1 MRAPAAVSDVGLLG
15 WLTSDPMELSP
26 VAARVLGCLLEKQR
40 TTPDLYPLSLNSVVS
55 ACNQTTNRWPVVR
68 YDESVVQAGLDELR
82 ELELVRREK
91 PHGGR
96 AIKYSQLLPR
106 AIPMGD
112 PQLAVMCVLLL
123 RGPQTPGE
131 LKTRSERLH
140 SFAELGSVDE
150 ALTILVHHEDGPF
163 VEVLPR
169 EPGRK
174 EARWTELLS
183 ASSGDVMPTDAPDV
197 TRRSLEE
204 VGAPTLAT
212 RVAELE
218 TEVARLAA
226 MLDGL
231 ARDPR
236 Q

>member
-1 MRAPAAVSDVGLLG
+1 
-15 WLTSDPMELSP
+15 MELTP

-40 TTPDLYPLSLNSVVS
+40 TTPDLYPLSLNSVVG

-96 AIKYSQLLPR
+96 AIKFSHLLPR
-106 AIPMGD
+106 VIPMGEA
-112 PQLAVMCVLLL
+112 QLALMCVLLL

-140 SFAELGSVDE
+140 TFADLGSVDE
-150 ALTILVHHEDGPF
+150 ALAKLVHHEDGPF

-174 EARWTELLS
+174 EARWCELLS
-183 ASSGDVMPTDAPDV
+183 ADTGDAGPIDAPEV
-197 TRRSLEE
+197 TRPSAVEGPDRSF
-204 VGAPTLAT
+204 AT
-212 RVAELE
+212 RVADLE
-218 TEVARLAA
+218 TEVARLAS
-226 MLDGL
+226 MLEGL
-231 ARDPR
+231 ARNPR

>member
-1 MRAPAAVSDVGLLG
+1 
-15 WLTSDPMELSP
+15 MELSA

-40 TTPDLYPLSLNSVVS
+40 TTPDLYPLSLNSLVG

-68 YDESVVQAGLDELR
+68 YDEATVQAGLDELR

-91 PHGGR
+91 PLGGR
-96 AIKYSQLLPR
+96 AIKFSQLVAR
-106 AIPMGD
+106 VFPMAE
-112 PQLAVMCVLLL
+112 PQLALMCVLLL

-131 LKTRSERLH
+131 LKTRTERLYA
-140 SFAELGSVDE
+140 FADLSSVDA
-150 ALTILVHHEDGPF
+150 ALAVLVQHEDGPF
-163 VEVLPR
+163 VELVPR

-174 EARWTELLS
+174 EARWRELLS
-183 ASSGDVMPTDAPDV
+183 ADGDKPDPGSEVDQLPAPSGVAAD
-197 TRRSLEE
+197 SL
-204 VGAPTLAT
+204 AH
-212 RVAELE
+212 RVADLE

-231 ARDPR
+231 ALDPR

>member
-1 MRAPAAVSDVGLLG
+1 
-15 WLTSDPMELSP
+15 MELSA

-40 TTPDLYPLSLNSVVS
+40 TTPDLYPLSLNSLVG

-68 YDESVVQAGLDELR
+68 YDEATVQAGLDELR

-91 PHGGR
+91 PLGGR
-96 AIKYSQLLPR
+96 AIKFSQLVAR
-106 AIPMGD
+106 VFPMAE
-112 PQLAVMCVLLL
+112 PQLALMCVLLL

-131 LKTRSERLH
+131 LKTRTERLYA
-140 SFAELGSVDE
+140 FADLGSVDA
-150 ALTILVHHEDGPF
+150 ALAVLVQHEDGPF
-163 VEVLPR
+163 VELVPR

-174 EARWTELLS
+174 EARWRELLS
-183 ASSGDVMPTDAPDV
+183 ADGENPDPGSEVDQLPAPSGVAAG
-197 TRRSLEE
+197 SL
-204 VGAPTLAT
+204 AH
-212 RVAELE
+212 RVADLE

-231 ARDPR
+231 ALDPR

>member
-1 MRAPAAVSDVGLLG
+1 
-15 WLTSDPMELSP
+15 MELSA

-40 TTPDLYPLSLNSVVS
+40 TTPDLYPLSLNSLVG

-68 YDESVVQAGLDELR
+68 YDEATVQAGLDELR

-91 PHGGR
+91 PLGGR
-96 AIKYSQLLPR
+96 AIKFSQLVAR
-106 AIPMGD
+106 VFPMAE
-112 PQLAVMCVLLL
+112 PQLALMCVLLL

-131 LKTRSERLH
+131 LKTRTERLYA
-140 SFAELGSVDE
+140 FADLRSVDA
-150 ALTILVHHEDGPF
+150 ALAVLVQHEDGPF
-163 VEVLPR
+163 VELVPR

-174 EARWTELLS
+174 EARWRELLS
-183 ASSGDVMPTDAPDV
+183 ADGDNPDPGSEVDQLPAPSGVAAD
-197 TRRSLEE
+197 SL
-204 VGAPTLAT
+204 AH
-212 RVAELE
+212 RVADLE

-231 ARDPR
+231 ALDPR

>member
-1 MRAPAAVSDVGLLG
+1 
-15 WLTSDPMELSP
+15 MELTL

-40 TTPDLYPLSLNSVVS
+40 TTPDLYPLSLNSVVG

-68 YDESVVQAGLDELR
+68 YDQSVVQAGLDELR

-96 AIKYSQLLPR
+96 AIKFSHLLPR
-106 AIPMGD
+106 VIPMGE
-112 PQLAVMCVLLL
+112 PQLALMCVLLL

-140 SFAELGSVDE
+140 TFADLGSVDE
-150 ALTILVHHEDGPF
+150 ALAKLVHHEDGPF
-163 VEVLPR
+163 VEALPR
-169 EPGRK
+169 ESGRK
-174 EARWTELLS
+174 EARWRELLS
-183 ASSGDVMPTDAPDV
+183 ANNGDASPMDAPAAPRTSPVEDV
-197 TRRSLEE
+197 
-204 VGAPTLAT
+204 APSLAT
-212 RVAELE
+212 RVADLE

>member
-1 MRAPAAVSDVGLLG
+1 
-15 WLTSDPMELSP
+15 MELSA

-40 TTPDLYPLSLNSVVS
+40 TTPDLYPLSLNSLVG

-68 YDESVVQAGLDELR
+68 YDEATVQAGLDELR

-91 PHGGR
+91 PLGGR
-96 AIKYSQLLPR
+96 AIKFSQLVAR
-106 AIPMGD
+106 VFPMAE
-112 PQLAVMCVLLL
+112 PQLALMCVLLL

-131 LKTRSERLH
+131 LKTRTERLYA
-140 SFAELGSVDE
+140 FADLSSVDA
-150 ALTILVHHEDGPF
+150 ALAVLVQHEDGPF
-163 VEVLPR
+163 VELVPR

-174 EARWTELLS
+174 EARWRELLS
-183 ASSGDVMPTDAPDV
+183 AGGDNPDLGSEVDQLPTPSEVAVD
-197 TRRSLEE
+197 SL
-204 VGAPTLAT
+204 AH
-212 RVAELE
+212 RVADLE

-231 ARDPR
+231 ALDPR